1 MSDDAMAA
9 NLPERYLMNVTEALR
24 DRILPELSG
33 AARDRLQEC
42 MTIIA
47 RVVSFLPQAAAPEA
61 KDAAHHGALL
71 DAAETQFADM
81 ESAIFHPPAVVD
93 SRTFSAE
100 KLAAYLRGH
109 ELGGPHTT
117 LTSAKVLAGGRSKQ
131 TVLVAQTGAAGLPE
145 MLVIRQDWSSAVT
158 GTSVVTEFE
167 LLRRVAG
174 AGLKAPM
181 PLILETDPA
190 ILGSPF
196 LVMQRM
202 PGAPRG
208 DIFHPPASERLALDL
223 AQQLALLHALPVAEF
238 DALGVPTE
246 AFSKDQLR
254 QGLAGFRET
263 YGAIGLPSATINAAF
278 DWLEAAI
285 PTVDG
290 ARALTHND
298 LGCHN
303 FLIDGE
309 DLSAILDWE
318 LAHIGNPAADLGYI
332 RNFVGKMTSWE
343 RFMAAYEA
351 AGGPKITPETVDF
364 YTIWCGVRLFCLL
377 MKARAGV
384 AMGMVQDTEIT
395 YACAHFIPQQ
405 HHVLSI
411 ELRKILS

>member
-1 MSDDAMAA
+1 
-9 NLPERYLMNVTEALR
+9 
-24 DRILPELSG
+24 
-33 AARDRLQEC
+33 
-42 MTIIA
+42 
-47 RVVSFLPQAAAPEA
+47 
-61 KDAAHHGALL
+61 
-71 DAAETQFADM
+71 
-81 ESAIFHPPAVVD
+81 
-93 SRTFSAE
+93 
-100 KLAAYLRGH
+100 
-109 ELGGPHTT
+109 
-117 LTSAKVLAGGRSKQ
+117 
-131 TVLVAQTGAAGLPE
+131 
-145 MLVIRQDWSSAVT
+145 
-158 GTSVVTEFE
+158 
-167 LLRRVAG
+167 
-174 AGLKAPM
+174 M

-223 AQQLALLHALPVAEF
+223 AQQLALLHTLPVDEF
-238 DALGVPTE
+238 EALGVPTE
-246 AFSKDQLR
+246 AFSRDQLR

-263 YGAIGLPSATINAAF
+263 YGAIGLPSETIQTAF

-285 PTVDG
+285 PNVDG

-303 FLIDGE
+303 FLIEGE

-343 RFMAAYEA
+343 RFIAAYEA

-405 HHVLSI
+405 HHVLSS
-411 ELRKILS
+411 ELRKILSEK